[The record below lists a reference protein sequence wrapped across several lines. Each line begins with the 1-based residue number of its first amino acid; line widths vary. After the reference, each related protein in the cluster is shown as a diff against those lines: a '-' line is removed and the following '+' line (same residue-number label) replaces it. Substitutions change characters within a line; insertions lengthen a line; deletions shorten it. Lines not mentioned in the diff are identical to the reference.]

1 MSSSIPTAPKPSL
14 RLTSLDQ
21 FRGYTMLGMLL
32 VNFIGGYK
40 AVSPRILLHTHD
52 YCSYA
57 DTIMPHFLFAAGFAL
72 RLSLGR
78 RMEAGGKMPW
88 GRAIRRILGLAL
100 VAIIWY
106 GYCDWGGVVHKF
118 NTMTPL
124 NALGALFKRDLFAT
138 LLHIAVTSLWILPVI
153 TSKWTV
159 RFWYMIASGLLH
171 VVISYWFNYEWVYSD
186 PTGIDGGPLGFLT
199 WAVPALCG
207 TLACDAVKA
216 SGIQATTRIALC
228 GVGVMLVGWLMSM
241 GTVLYNVPADQIEV
255 DPPAA
260 TTPADATT
268 PATEPAPAATEPAA
282 GAEPP
287 KTESTIETPAAAE
300 PPPAGSSTEDSA
312 GPVVAD
318 LAPADGKPIS
328 EPPHAH
334 DVPPNSPAAEDA
346 PVFKK
351 SSLDPKKY
359 APDPVLPTMARIKAW
374 DGSIV
379 EPPFVPPPDL
389 KHRKWNY
396 WMMSQRGG
404 TLSYPTF
411 AAGVSLVIYAFFL
424 WFSDGLK
431 IQIGMLRTLG
441 TNSLAAYILH
451 DIAGWIF
458 DPLIKPHYDAL
469 VKEGSLGMAGVW
481 AWGGLVAFTLFVYGI
496 CRLFERLGWYIR
508 V

>member
-1 MSSSIPTAPKPSL
+1 MSSSLPVAPKPSL

-32 VNFIGGYK
+32 VNYIGGYK
-40 AVSPRILLHTHD
+40 AISPRILLHTHD

-78 RMEAGGKMPW
+78 RLEQGGKMPW

-106 GYCDWGGVVHKF
+106 GYCDLNGVIHKF
-118 NTMTPL
+118 KTMTPMH
-124 NALGALFKRDLFAT
+124 ALAALFKRDLFAT

-159 RFWYMIASGLLH
+159 RFWYMIASGILH
-171 VVISYWFNYEWVYSD
+171 FLVSWWFNYDWVYSD
-186 PTGIDGGPLGFLT
+186 PTGIDGGPLGFLS

-207 TLACDAVKA
+207 TLACDAVRA
-216 SGIQATTRIALC
+216 SGVKATARIALC

-241 GTVLYNVPADQIEV
+241 GTVLYNVPADQIEPDAPV
-255 DPPAA
+255 A
-260 TTPADATT
+260 TAPKT
-268 PATEPAPAATEPAA
+268 PAPAAKEPAAKEVAAEATPPATEAPATAPDGDAGVAPAQGEPAA
-282 GAEPP
+282 G
-287 KTESTIETPAAAE
+287 ST
-300 PPPAGSSTEDSA
+300 TEDSA
-312 GPVVAD
+312 GPVVE
-318 LAPADGKPIS
+318 APPVAGAPPVT

-346 PVFKK
+346 PVFRRSK
-351 SSLDPKKY
+351 LDPKKY
-359 APDPVLPTMARIKAW
+359 APDPVVPTLARIKAW
-374 DGSIV
+374 DGTIV
-379 EPPFVPPPDL
+379 EPPFVPPPGL
-389 KHRKWNY
+389 KYRKWNY

-431 IQIGMLRTLG
+431 IQLGIFRTLG

-458 DPLIKPHYDAL
+458 DPILKPHETSFIW
-469 VKEGSLGMAGVW
+469 V
-481 AWGGLVAFTLFVYGI
+481 WGGFICFTLFVYGI
-496 CRLFERLGWYIR
+496 CRIFERLGWYIR